1 MVSIVGASEERL
13 RGAIGSFQLAKKARL
28 GDTSRESIGRLS
40 DGETE
45 GALLCQH
52 G

>member
-1 MVSIVGASEERL
+1 MVSIVGCFRRVAA
-13 RGAIGSFQLAKKARL
+13 GAIGSFQLAKKARL

-40 DGETE
+40 DGETDA
-45 GALLCQH
+45 ALVPQH